1 MWRRIL
7 ICRFIYRFSMDC
19 TFPSL
24 SKFAPLVIIYSKRLA
39 SENLHLFPFFSVLS
53 SNNTNDKVFCWVF
66 RAAQNHWFESDD
78 SGTFQAPFED
88 LTGHMQ
94 SLGKY
99 FALVTIATLGPY
111 VMTSSAPFHSV
122 YKYIVCWKKYIIIYK
137 ISTLYSK
144 QVISLIIPWVIYL
157 MVTSFRWCA
166 ISTTTETKW
175 QWS

>member
-7 ICRFIYRFSMDC
+7 IYRFIYRFSMDC

-39 SENLHLFPFFSVLS
+39 SENLHLFPFFSFLS
-53 SNNTNDKVFCWVF
+53 SNNMNDRVFCRVLEPP
-66 RAAQNHWFESDD
+66 QIID
-78 SGTFQAPFED
+78 SNQMIVGTFQAPFED
-88 LTGHMQ
+88 LTGHTQ

-137 ISTLYSK
+137 ISTSYSK

-166 ISTTTETKW
+166 ISTTTEPKW

>member
-24 SKFAPLVIIYSKRLA
+24 SKFAPLVIIYSKRPA
-39 SENLHLFPFFSVLS
+39 SENLHLFPFFSILS
-53 SNNTNDKVFCWVF
+53 SNNMNDRVFCRVLEPP
-66 RAAQNHWFESDD
+66 QIID
-78 SGTFQAPFED
+78 SNQMIVGPSKRPFKIWRDTRKAWENI
-88 LTGHMQ
+88 
-94 SLGKY
+94 SL
-99 FALVTIATLGPY
+99 
-111 VMTSSAPFHSV
+111 SSPLLRSVRAPFHSV

-157 MVTSFRWCA
+157 MVTSLRWYA